1 MEKTNDK
8 KHLAAGLLVRWRWYL
23 LALMAA
29 AALVSALLI
38 PRTRINGDVTATLP
52 EDSPMRRGITILE
65 QYFPAMDIR
74 MQTLRVMFLAE
85 PPADSLETALTGLL
99 NGARLAEVRQ
109 HDAHTLYQYM
119 LPADADGKAL
129 TNRVQARFGTRAV
142 VEVEDNSGMPDN
154 LVLMLGVGVALVLL
168 ILFLMCPSV
177 VEVLLFLLTIG
188 IAVAVNMGT
197 NALLPSVNLL
207 THTLSA
213 VLQLVLSMDYAIILM
228 NRYRQ
233 EKQGGLT
240 GPSAMTAAIAHAAP
254 SILSSGLTTVASL
267 LMLVFMRL
275 KIGADLGIVLSKGVL
290 CSLVATFTVLPALIL
305 AFEKGIEA
313 TQKKVPRIPTDRLA
327 RFESRHRIALAT
339 LFAALFIGSW
349 FLQRQ
354 TEISYSV
361 VWPTQITKE
370 FPPRNTLLLLY
381 PTENEEVILPLG
393 EQIAALP
400 QDASLISYPSIALK
414 PRTAGELVSELGALS
429 PDLAGQAPKEAVDLI
444 YYAVTHPQR
453 DEKMRLDEL
462 QPTADSLLALARQF
476 LPEDALAGIAKR
488 FDPQQIVSRLNF
500 SSAPPPAF
508 EELGSDT
515 AVESESQSES
525 ESGSNLELDMDWE
538 ADWETEP
545 PVADEAGQDSSFS
558 ASQFSYEQVAQQ
570 RTAAEMAEIL
580 HFDPQQIALVYR
592 IGGVGRKGRPATLN
606 MHEFFQLVSDKVLSN
621 KFYAAMVP
629 KKMAA
634 EFRTAKQE
642 IDVIWSAGPTQ
653 RPDAPPVP
661 ATIPAALPETD
672 STKAPAPSPAA
683 DAAPNPAPNPA
694 PATPAAAESAPVPP
708 SPLEQLAEMAF
719 SGQRYSSAQFH
730 RALKR
735 AGVSVQKEELD
746 LLYLYH
752 GYRSARDTSTRLS
765 LLEIADF
772 LDELSG
778 NPLIAAYADSA
789 QRARLTGIRKQ
800 LDTELGALRSDPW
813 SLAVIATDL
822 PVESEETFRFIDQ
835 IHPIK
840 SGKVESYLIGFSQMY
855 KEIKEGFPRELLVL
869 TLLTIAAIFLII
881 ALTFRSA
888 LIPLLLIPT
897 VLMAVWLNVA
907 VSGLGDRTM
916 LFLAYLIVQGILMGA
931 AIDYSILFTHYYRD
945 ARLSHDRI
953 PALATAYKGAI
964 HTILT
969 SGLILVL
976 APWIMSLVIS
986 DPMIISILR
995 SISAGALA
1003 AILLVLFALP
1013 ATLVLTDRWVVPRT
1027 VHSQKP

>member
-38 PRTRINGDVTATLP
+38 PRTRINGDVTSTLP

-85 PPADSLETALTGLL
+85 PPADSLETALTALL
-99 NGARLAEVRQ
+99 DGARLAEVRQ
-109 HDAHTLYQYM
+109 HNTHTLYQYM
-119 LPADADGKAL
+119 LPADVDGKAL
-129 TNRVQARFGTRAV
+129 SNHVQARFGTRAV

-233 EKQGGLT
+233 EKQAGLT
-240 GPSAMTAAIAHAAP
+240 GTTAMTAAISHAAP

-327 RFESRHRIALAT
+327 RFESRHRIALAA

-370 FPPRNTLLLLY
+370 FQPRNTLLLLY
-381 PTENEEVILPLG
+381 PTEDEEVILPLS

-462 QPTADSLLALARQF
+462 QPTADSLLALVRQF
-476 LPEDALAGIAKR
+476 LPEDALAGIARR
-488 FDPQQIVSRLNF
+488 FDPQQIASRLDF
-500 SSAPPPAF
+500 SPAPPPAF

-515 AVESESQSES
+515 AVESEPEP
-525 ESGSNLELDMDWE
+525 EPDLELDM
-538 ADWETEP
+538 DWETEP

-653 RPDAPPVP
+653 NPDAPP
-661 ATIPAALPETD
+661 APAAIPETLP
-672 STKAPAPSPAA
+672 STHSTTAPAPGPAPGQA
-683 DAAPNPAPNPA
+683 IDAAPA
-694 PATPAAAESAPVPP
+694 PAAPPVADSAPINPT
-708 SPLEQLAEMAF
+708 PLEQLAEMAF

-746 LLYLYH
+746 LIYLYH
-752 GYRSARDTSTRLS
+752 GYRTARDTSARLS

-778 NPLIAAYADSA
+778 NPLVASYADSA
-789 QRARLTGIRKQ
+789 QLSRLTGIRKQ

-813 SLAVIATDL
+813 SLAVIATGL

-907 VSGLGDRTM
+907 VSGLGGRTM

-945 ARLSHDRI
+945 ARLSHARI
-953 PALATAYKGAI
+953 PALATAYKGAV

-1027 VHSQKP
+1027 VHSQKL